1 MTRRIRFVTAL
12 IAVNIAFIWG
22 NSLLPGEISGALSD
36 WLASILGGGIPGTG
50 TGLLRKLAHFSEFGC
65 LGFLLAYLAWLK
77 GERGHHLIS
86 LALLGGGLVP
96 SEGTGLL
103 RKIAHFAEFAS
114 LGFLLAWLAR
124 IQGERGLHLVS
135 PAMLGGVLTA
145 CVDESIQL
153 LTPERASSL
162 VDVWIDTSGVVTGVI
177 ALLVIYKMKNMTF
190 GGNKQ

>member
-1 MTRRIRFVTAL
+1 MKRKVCICL
-12 IAVNIAFIWG
+12 IVLNLAFIWG
-22 NSLLPGEISGALSD
+22 NSALPGEVSDALSN
-36 WLASILGGGIPGTG
+36 WLS
-50 TGLLRKLAHFSEFGC
+50 R
-65 LGFLLAYLAWLK
+65 
-77 GERGHHLIS
+77 
-86 LALLGGGLVP
+86 LLGGGQVP